1 MPSLPVTGGRNP
13 YECTI
18 EGMREVEHQS
28 EREIMKGKLYETLI
42 GTDARLAI
50 TISGEELKEFIEDV
64 MADARLRAESEI
76 KAKQSEECID
86 KEEVKTL
93 LRVCDTHPVE
103 MGQAWQTRPSESRVK
118 KHLPQVGCPG
128 GIKRREVMK
137 KEAIAIMILPLK

>member
-1 MPSLPVTGGRNP
+1 MPSLPVTGGRKP

-18 EGMREVEHQS
+18 EGKREVEHQS

-50 TISGEELKEFIEDV
+50 TISGEELKEFIEGV

-93 LRVCDTHPVE
+93 LRVCDTTLWKWAKRGKLVPQKV
-103 MGQAWQTRPSESRVK
+103 GSRNIYRKSDVLAVLRGEK
-118 KHLPQVGCPG
+118 
-128 GIKRREVMK
+128 
-137 KEAIAIMILPLK
+137 

>member
-1 MPSLPVTGGRNP
+1 MKLNNKV
-13 YECTI
+13 
-18 EGMREVEHQS
+18 
-28 EREIMKGKLYETLI
+28 REIMKGKLYETLI

-93 LRVCDTHPVE
+93 LRVCDTTLWKWAKRGKLVPQKVGSRNIYRKSDVLAVLRGE
-103 MGQAWQTRPSESRVK
+103 M
-118 KHLPQVGCPG
+118 
-128 GIKRREVMK
+128 
-137 KEAIAIMILPLK
+137 

>member
-1 MPSLPVTGGRNP
+1 MKLNIKV
-13 YECTI
+13 
-18 EGMREVEHQS
+18 
-28 EREIMKGKLYETLI
+28 REIMKGKLYETLI

-93 LRVCDTHPVE
+93 LVSAT
-103 MGQAWQTRPSESRVK
+103 QPSGNGPSVVNSSLRKSDQETSTASRMSW
-118 KHLPQVGCPG
+118 
-128 GIKRREVMK
+128 RY
-137 KEAIAIMILPLK
+137 